1 MEMIRGNSREFEA
14 GGRVLRLKQYMAAD
28 ANCAMMEEVIA
39 ALSANTR
46 VGALYIQNFEWVRL
60 SSRSLTMETRQVR
73 GQSDSPCILGKCR
86 PTHLQFPRICSSG
99 RTVGSSAVSTGCSL
113 VRALC
118 LACAGH
124 V

>member
-1 MEMIRGNSREFEA
+1 MGGNRSQLLPCCTVCTGCVQRAPFRRFMEMIRSDSREFEA

-60 SSRSLTMETRQVR
+60 LRWSLTILRSWE
-73 GQSDSPCILGKCR
+73 DS
-86 PTHLQFPRICSSG
+86 
-99 RTVGSSAVSTGCSL
+99 
-113 VRALC
+113 
-118 LACAGH
+118 
-124 V
+124 